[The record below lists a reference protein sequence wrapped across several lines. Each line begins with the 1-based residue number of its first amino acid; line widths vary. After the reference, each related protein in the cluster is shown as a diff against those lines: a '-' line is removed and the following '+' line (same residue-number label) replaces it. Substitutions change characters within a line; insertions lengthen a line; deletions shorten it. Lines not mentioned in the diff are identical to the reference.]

1 MNKTEITA
9 ETQHAQGLF
18 FILFRALISVM
29 HYEDDQ
35 ESSKLF
41 GKLKI
46 HSAFL
51 GIRFGKE
58 SEKSIFYILNKPF
71 IYWVDN

>member
-1 MNKTEITA
+1 
-9 ETQHAQGLF
+9 
-18 FILFRALISVM
+18 M